1 MIGVVNDCVK
11 VYNWRARR
19 SGKGMTIEGIDGQ
32 GRAIKLTEI
41 DCIDLTDSGIIVGRR
56 SAQACCI
63 LSTKRLTL
71 RLDVA
76 KD

>member
-1 MIGVVNDCVK
+1 MPQ

-19 SGKGMTIEGIDGQ
+19 SGKGMTIEGIDDR

-41 DCIDLTDSGIIVGRR
+41 DCIDADSGVIVGRR
-56 SAQACCI
+56 SAQPCCI

-71 RLDVA
+71 RLDDA